1 MKKVDFLKRV
11 TTSLQKAGEGI
22 SKTSQEKRKSCY
34 RSELNVLALAVPI
47 QRKISQQGFSL
58 EGLDELKILSLWD
71 YIWKKSPIFEV
82 KAQALLYYQYR
93 IKNLSP
99 AKKFWP
105 ILSSWSEEIENW
117 EHSDRLSHI
126 HSSLLEQDF
135 YLVYPTLAKWNC
147 SEHSWQRRLSV
158 VNLLYYSSLRKSYP
172 PAKAILTLVEAL
184 LLDQEY
190 YVQKG
195 VGWTLREA
203 GNVFPEEAENF
214 INKHLHSLSSIAFT
228 TAIEKIDKKQ
238 KEEWKNLR
246 KAERSRKKK

>member
-1 MKKVDFLKRV
+1 MKKTDFLKKV
-11 TTSLQKAGEGI
+11 TTSLQEAGEGI
-22 SKTSQEKRKSCY
+22 AKTSQEKRKNCY

-71 YIWKKSPIFEV
+71 YLWKKSPIFEV

-99 AKKFWP
+99 ANKFWP
-105 ILSSWSEEIENW
+105 TLSGWSKEIENW

-135 YLVYPTLAKWNC
+135 DLVYPTLVKWNG

-158 VNLLYYSSLRKSYP
+158 VNLFYYSSLRKSYP
-172 PAKAILTLVEAL
+172 PTKAIFPLVKAL

-195 VGWTLREA
+195 VGWTLRET
-203 GNVFPEEAENF
+203 GNVYPKETGSF
-214 INKHLHSLSSIAFT
+214 IEKHLYSLSSIAFT
-228 TAIEKIDKKQ
+228 TAVEKVDKKQ
-238 KEEWKNLR
+238 KEDWKNLR
-246 KAERSRKKK
+246 RIKRSRKKK